1 MSNSNR
7 KYVLRGQPT
16 GYSYSDGSPVRVGDK
31 LSLEGTDH
39 PGTVRARY
47 AKSGNLS
54 FYITY
59 SEGDTLHHRG
69 MKNMEFVPYEDLRK
83 PAPKPKEE
91 HVIAI
96 KEKGLC
102 IVGLM
107 DYDTPI
113 YVKL

>member
-1 MSNSNR
+1 MSDGNR

-16 GYSYSDGSPVRVGDK
+16 GYSYPDGTPVRVGDK
-31 LSLEGTDH
+31 LSLPETDH

-47 AKSGNLS
+47 NRCGNLA

-69 MKNMEFVPYEDLRK
+69 MKNTEFVPYDDRRK
-83 PAPKPKEE
+83 PAPKPKDE
-91 HVIAI
+91 HVIPL

-113 YVKL
+113 YVRL